1 MSTSNAKA
9 QIDAEIKKKYSNEQ
23 IFVAFPIKMGLYL
36 QINHKTGSAKTEISD

>member
-23 IFVAFPIKMGLYL
+23 IFVAFPIKMVLYL
-36 QINHKTGSAKTEISD
+36 QLNHKTGSAKTEISD

>member
-23 IFVAFPIKMGLYL
+23 IFVAFPIKMGLYFQL
-36 QINHKTGSAKTEISD
+36 NHKIGPYKTENSG